1 MPEENHRESSDGVF
15 RFGEYELDPK
25 RGVLSR
31 GGVPLKIQPQP
42 LRVLDLLLLR
52 APGFYLDIFVGAL
65 IVGAVILNQT
75 VQGRRRA

>member
-1 MPEENHRESSDGVF
+1 VATYNCAPMPEEKHRESTGAI

-42 LRVLDLLLLR
+42 FRVLELLVLL
-52 APGFYLDIFVGAL
+52 GW
-65 IVGAVILNQT
+65 
-75 VQGRRRA
+75 